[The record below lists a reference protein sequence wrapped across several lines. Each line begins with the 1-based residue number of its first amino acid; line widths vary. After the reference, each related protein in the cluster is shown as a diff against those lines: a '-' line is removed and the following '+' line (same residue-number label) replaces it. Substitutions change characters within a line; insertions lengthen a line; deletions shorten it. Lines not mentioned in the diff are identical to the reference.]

1 MNRKELKEYVSAGK
15 IGTVIDHLKNII
27 AQKNDNELADMVV
40 SIQANYIQLIKQEIR
55 NTESS
60 ENLQKFRAQITRSLC
75 LVIDEMLSAEDF
87 LLELPSNKEEIVTR
101 DAHSFIDIHQ
111 RHDDVFD
118 APFYEKMVNYLNKAQ
133 QSIYITGGGLNN
145 ACPPDVMDQYLNPY
159 RRLLDKSPDNRV
171 YRLQYHDKL
180 LYQTNGRWYKSL
192 WTEKFT
198 EFIGEYE
205 GHHGLHIRVDEK
217 LHYPLHCFVVDPY
230 SSNAIVEFYLP
241 AAKGNGG
248 NAIFLFG
255 NVNEKR
261 DVAMGLKDS
270 LERQME
276 QMRSIRSAADFSDY
290 VDRLI
295 VEKEGLYR

>member
-27 AQKNDNELADMVV
+27 ALKNDNELADIVV
-40 SIQANYIQLIKQEIR
+40 SIQANYMQLIKQEIR

-87 LLELPSNKEEIVTR
+87 QLEFPSNKEEIVTR

-118 APFYEKMVNYLNKAQ
+118 APFYEKMVYYLNKAQ

-145 ACPPDVMDQYLNPY
+145 ACPPEVMDQYLDPY
-159 RRLLDKSPDNRV
+159 RRLLDKSQENRV

-180 LYQTNGRWYKSL
+180 LYHANGTWYDTFNKKRFYCCASREKQANAL
-192 WTEKFT
+192 QYFCTESKK
-198 EFIGEYE
+198 
-205 GHHGLHIRVDEK
+205 V
-217 LHYPLHCFVVDPY
+217 
-230 SSNAIVEFYLP
+230 
-241 AAKGNGG
+241 
-248 NAIFLFG
+248 
-255 NVNEKR
+255 
-261 DVAMGLKDS
+261 
-270 LERQME
+270 
-276 QMRSIRSAADFSDY
+276 
-290 VDRLI
+290 
-295 VEKEGLYR
+295 